1 MTNDFINI
9 FIQKQ
14 KNCINEL
21 QSKLLIAEAQIEL
34 NNELLKKAN
43 EEIDSLKKLAEKTE
57 RKEKKSE

>member
-43 EEIDSLKKLAEKTE
+43 EEIDSLKKLTEKTE